1 MANKVIAGAVTDGQY
16 ERFEVYTGQ
25 QACALLNVS
34 HVSTITAR
42 ARTAA
47 AKDNRTVVWLATAP
61 GNTTSVN
68 LFVAAWVDELVA
80 RNGGAKVK
88 VRPVVMYLPRL
99 LGMTDAA
106 VSTTEP
112 PSLPGEVVAPT
123 PGPSPSRHPTAD
135 PLQDPANQLD
145 LVRSEAAAER
155 QARGHP
161 GGLTQGARRPP
172 PGPARRTRPDNPV
185 AHGFVGSRKSCSGRV
200 SEGGLVSAEQEG
212 HWGRALKFA
221 VGIAWPLSVP
231 CRVGPLT
238 VNGRPSTAVRCRA
251 DVNGAPK
258 HTLLPRT
265 GREPTHFAPTW
276 SALALG
282 TMPATETRLGGPVV

>member
-1 MANKVIAGAVTDGQY
+1 VANKVIAGAVTDGQY

-155 QARGHP
+155 QAREDTQEALLKERDARHRDQLAERDRTIQLLT
-161 GGLTQGARRPP
+161 GLLEAG
-172 PGPARRTRPDNPV
+172 N
-185 AHGFVGSRKSCSGRV
+185 
-200 SEGGLVSAEQEG
+200 
-212 HWGRALKFA
+212 RALDESQKA
-221 VGIAWPLSVP
+221 VLSVLSKKGTGD
-231 CRVGPLT
+231 GP
-238 VNGRPSTAVRCRA
+238 
-251 DVNGAPK
+251 
-258 HTLLPRT
+258 
-265 GREPTHFAPTW
+265 
-276 SALALG
+276 
-282 TMPATETRLGGPVV
+282 

>member
-112 PSLPGEVVAPT
+112 P
-123 PGPSPSRHPTAD
+123 
-135 PLQDPANQLD
+135 
-145 LVRSEAAAER
+145 
-155 QARGHP
+155 
-161 GGLTQGARRPP
+161 
-172 PGPARRTRPDNPV
+172 
-185 AHGFVGSRKSCSGRV
+185 
-200 SEGGLVSAEQEG
+200 
-212 HWGRALKFA
+212 
-221 VGIAWPLSVP
+221 
-231 CRVGPLT
+231 
-238 VNGRPSTAVRCRA
+238 
-251 DVNGAPK
+251 
-258 HTLLPRT
+258 
-265 GREPTHFAPTW
+265 
-276 SALALG
+276 
-282 TMPATETRLGGPVV
+282 